1 METGIKALVFD
12 VFGTVV
18 DWRGTIIKEGTALSR
33 TRRLQVDWARFA
45 DAWRAGYRTA
55 MDRVR
60 RGELPW
66 LNLDALHRLLL
77 DQLLIDFKVTTLTS
91 SEVEH
96 LNKVWHRLTPWPD
109 AVTGLTRLRTNYTLA
124 TLSNGNMALLVNL
137 SKQANL
143 PWDCILSAEL
153 AHHYKPDPEVY
164 WTAARLLGLRP
175 QQIMMVAA
183 HAWDLR
189 AAGAVGMHTAFI
201 PRPLEH
207 GPGHLDDPEPD
218 VDFDVV
224 EADFNDLAE
233 RLGVP
238 YPTPA

>member
-1 METGIKALVFD
+1 MELKALLFD

-18 DWRGTIIKEGTALSR
+18 DWRGTIVKEGMALNR
-33 TRRLQVDWARFA
+33 TKRMQVDWGRFA
-45 DAWRAGYRTA
+45 DEWRAGYQPA

-66 LNLDALHRLLL
+66 TNLDVLHRMRLDELLATFN
-77 DQLLIDFKVTTLTS
+77 ITTL
-91 SEVEH
+91 SEGEIDH
-96 LNKVWHRLTPWPD
+96 LNRVWHRLTPWPD
-109 AVTGLTRLRTNYTLA
+109 VVAGLTRLRTHYILA

-137 SKQANL
+137 AKQAGL

-153 AHHYKPDPEVY
+153 VQHYKPDPETY
-164 WTAARLLGLRP
+164 QMAARYLDLQP

-183 HAWDLR
+183 HPADLR
-189 AAGAVGMHTAFI
+189 AAQAVGMHTAFI
-201 PRPLEH
+201 PRFLEH
-207 GPGHLDDPEPD
+207 GPDRISEPELDAA
-218 VDFDVV
+218 FDVI

-238 YPTPA
+238 YPLPA

>member
-1 METGIKALVFD
+1 MELKALLFD

-18 DWRGTIIKEGTALSR
+18 DWRGTIVKEGMALNR
-33 TRRLQVDWARFA
+33 TKRLQVDWGRFA
-45 DAWRAGYRTA
+45 DEWRAGYQPA

-66 LNLDALHRLLL
+66 TNLDVLHRMRLNELLAA
-77 DQLLIDFKVTTLTS
+77 FKITNL
-91 SEVEH
+91 SEAEIRH
-96 LNKVWHRLTPWPD
+96 LNQVWHRLTPWPD
-109 AVTGLTRLRTNYTLA
+109 VVAGLTRLRTHYVLA

-137 SKQANL
+137 AKRAGL

-153 AHHYKPDPEVY
+153 VQHYKPDPETY
-164 WTAARLLGLRP
+164 QIAARYLDLQP

-183 HAWDLR
+183 HPADLR
-189 AAGAVGMHTAFI
+189 AAQAVGMHTAFI
-201 PRPLEH
+201 PRFLEH
-207 GPGHLDDPEPD
+207 GPDRISEPELDA
-218 VDFDVV
+218 VFDVI

-238 YPTPA
+238 YPLPA